1 MQKPIL
7 PNGYTYKGTQISRL
21 IFADTNIEIYQ
32 TKNGVYLNLLKKECE
47 IQPSKKAKFG
57 VCELKIARKNYLVFP
72 SKKSYETSSQ
82 DLLKNLTKISGFDA
96 LAGMSELKKQLIQD
110 LINPIKHKERYA
122 KFKISIPNGILL
134 YGPPGCGKTF
144 IVQKLAE
151 ELEFAFLEVK
161 HSDVSSPYIHGGV
174 GKIAEVFEQA
184 RQKAPAIVFIDELDG
199 LLPSRAE
206 LSGSQSHKLEEINEF
221 LQHLNNAGKNDILVV
236 GATNQIDLLDEAATR
251 SGRFDKKFFVPPPDL
266 KARMALFEMYLVG
279 RPLQTLD
286 YEELAIKT
294 QDYSC
299 SDIELIC
306 NDSARSAAAQGLECI
321 TQELIENTIKAIKP
335 SIKIKNDEI

>member
-1 MQKPIL
+1 MTQKPTL
-7 PNGYTYKGTQISRL
+7 PNGYTYKGTQISHR
-21 IFADTNIEIYQ
+21 IFADKNVEIYQ
-32 TKNGVYLNLLKKECE
+32 TNNGRYLNLLKKEFE
-47 IQPSKKAKFG
+47 ILPSKKAKFDID
-57 VCELKIARKNYLVFP
+57 ELKIARKNYFVFQ
-72 SKKSYETSSQ
+72 SAKNYEEYSQ
-82 DLLKNLTKISGFDA
+82 ILIENLTKLSGFDA
-96 LAGMSELKKQLIQD
+96 VAGMNELKDKLMQD
-110 LINPIKHKERYA
+110 LINPIKHKEQYA

-151 ELEFAFLEVK
+151 ELEFAFLEIK
-161 HSDVSSPYIHGGV
+161 HSDVSTPYIHGGV
-174 GKIAEVFEQA
+174 GKIAEVFALA

-206 LSGSQSHKLEEINEF
+206 LDSSQSYKLEEINEF

-236 GATNQIDLLDEAATR
+236 GATNQLELIDKAVLR

-266 KARMALFEMYLVG
+266 KARMALFEMYLAG

-306 NDSARSAAAQGLECI
+306 NDSARVAVAKGLEHI
-321 TQELIENTIKAIKP
+321 TQNLIEDIIKETKS
-335 SIKIKNDEI
+335 SIELKF